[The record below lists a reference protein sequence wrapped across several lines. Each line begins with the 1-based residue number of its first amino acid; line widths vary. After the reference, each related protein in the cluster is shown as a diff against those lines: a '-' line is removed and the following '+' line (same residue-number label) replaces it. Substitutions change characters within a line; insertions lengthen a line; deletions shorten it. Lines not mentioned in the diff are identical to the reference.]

1 MKSWILERG
10 YSKQMIDL
18 QMRKVKFGQRSKA
31 GGKYAG
37 VGIPFFVIYHP
48 KLQKIAQIMKMLE
61 HVLYQD
67 ESVQPVFAPPPMVS
81 YRSARKLSSY
91 LVRAKLY
98 PLERKRGNLRCQVC
112 NNNEEIGTFASTAT
126 GESFE
131 INHHLYCNDK

>member
-37 VGIPFFVIYHP
+37 VGIQFFVIYHP

-67 ESVQPVFAPPPMVS
+67 ESVQPVFAPHQWF
-81 YRSARKLSSY
+81 R
-91 LVRAKLY
+91 
-98 PLERKRGNLRCQVC
+98 
-112 NNNEEIGTFASTAT
+112 TAVQ
-126 GESFE
+126 E
-131 INHHLYCNDK
+131 N